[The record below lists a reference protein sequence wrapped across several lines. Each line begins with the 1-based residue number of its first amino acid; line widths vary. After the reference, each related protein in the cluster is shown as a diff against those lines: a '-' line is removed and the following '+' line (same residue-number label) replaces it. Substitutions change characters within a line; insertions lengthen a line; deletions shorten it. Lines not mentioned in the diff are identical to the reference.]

1 MVDRRTVSAD
11 GMKYTF
17 TLRDG
22 LRWHDGHPVLS
33 EDCVESLKRWAKKD
47 RFGQLL
53 MAHTGK
59 IAPIDKQTFTI
70 ELVERFGPV
79 LEAIGSQ
86 RPPFMM
92 PARIA
97 STSPEE
103 QIKEIIGSGPF
114 KFARDEGQA
123 GEQVGYVRNP
133 DHIPRDE
140 TPS

>member
-1 MVDRRTVSAD
+1 
-11 GMKYTF
+11 
-17 TLRDG
+17 
-22 LRWHDGHPVLS
+22 
-33 EDCVESLKRWAKKD
+33 
-47 RFGQLL
+47 

-70 ELVERFGPV
+70 ELVEPFGPV

-103 QIKEIIGSGPF
+103 QIKESTEPRLHP
-114 KFARDEGQA
+114 ARRDAKRLNRRQEGTSI
-123 GEQVGYVRNP
+123 R
-133 DHIPRDE
+133 
-140 TPS
+140 